1 MIEIESATDLPKLPN
16 SALSYFQIKLSLTP
30 FTVTRTGWDMDPF
43 VVISFS
49 KKVFRTRVVR
59 HSLNPIWKEKL
70 FFHVRRYESEY
81 NIQFSVLD
89 WDKLSGNDFIGDA
102 KLNVAGL
109 IEGAPKPD
117 ATTGIYKEA
126 LSAIEVI
133 AMKEFTLPLTPQKG
147 AKWETTHSPT
157 LVFKYVHTTVSR
169 SNHL

>member
-1 MIEIESATDLPKLPN
+1 MP
-16 SALSYFQIKLSLTP
+16 TP
-30 FTVTRTGWDMDPF
+30 FAVTRTGWDMDPF

-49 KKVFRTRVVR
+49 KKVFRTRVIR

-89 WDKLSGNDFIGDA
+89 WDKLSGNDFIGEA
-102 KLNVAGL
+102 NLNVAGL

-126 LSAIEVI
+126 ISAIETI
-133 AMKEFTLPLTPQKG
+133 AMKEFTLPLTPKKDV
-147 AKWETTHSPT
+147 KWDATHSPQ
-157 LVFKYVHTTVSR
+157 LVFKYVCTTAPR
-169 SNHL
+169 SNDL